1 VLRISMSEELRQLLR
16 LSMSE
21 EFLQPLA
28 LGLYDFESLL

>member
-1 VLRISMSEELRQLLR
+1 MSEELRQLLR

-21 EFLQPLA
+21 ELLQPLA